1 MIPFSENGALVDI
14 VTVNGKYM
22 GTGFHLSIVILLWPY
37 QKIEMMYWIETFLK
51 KNSPYGKVLVAVVDE
66 KVVGCVAY
74 HRHNNKRCEMK
85 RLYVLPAYRGLRI
98 GQKLVEEIMEIVK
111 QDGYTEM
118 VLDTIEPLYCAISL
132 YKKCGFKERKA
143 YYDNPMEDVIYM
155 QCCLS

>member
-1 MIPFSENGALVDI
+1 MEIKDGSPYLEDVKILIIDYINTLQRDLSFQNLDAELADLKTKYIP
-14 VTVNGKYM
+14 
-22 GTGFHLSIVILLWPY
+22 
-37 QKIEMMYWIETFLK
+37 
-51 KNSPYGKVLVAVVDE
+51 PYGKVLVAVADE

-74 HRHNNKRCEMK
+74 HRYNNKRCEMK
-85 RLYVLPAYRGLRI
+85 RLYVMPAYRGLRI
-98 GQKLVEEIMEIVK
+98 GQKLVEEIMEIAK

>member
-1 MIPFSENGALVDI
+1 MEIKDGSQYLEDVKILIIDYINTLQRDLSFQNLDAELANLK
-14 VTVNGKYM
+14 TKY
-22 GTGFHLSIVILLWPY
+22 TP
-37 QKIEMMYWIETFLK
+37 
-51 KNSPYGKVLVAVVDE
+51 PYGKVLVAVVDE

-85 RLYVLPAYRGLRI
+85 RLYVMPAYRGLRI
-98 GQKLVEEIMEIVK
+98 GQKLVEEIMEIAK